1 MLQCKVLSTNRSFCQ
16 SFEKLYNFK
25 IEYEESKNY
34 AFDFFHLKIK
44 KMKTLTSVLKTS
56 FLVDCFLKLF
66 KSHIFEIFIFVLLYF
81 YICN

>member
-44 KMKTLTSVLKTS
+44 NMKTLTSVLKTS